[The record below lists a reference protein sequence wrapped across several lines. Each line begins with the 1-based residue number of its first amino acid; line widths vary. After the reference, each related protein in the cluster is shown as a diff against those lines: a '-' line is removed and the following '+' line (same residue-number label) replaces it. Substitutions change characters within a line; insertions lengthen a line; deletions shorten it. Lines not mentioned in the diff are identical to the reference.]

1 MTIPEGFVEGF
12 EGFDG
17 GFEPMF
23 IGVLHSLK
31 GFFHL
36 SSEPCKNPIYT
47 AETWKKPFR
56 PFKVVDSKPLNHK
69 RNPSKPFMNPSEEN
83 RQV

>member
-1 MTIPEGFVEGF
+1 
-12 EGFDG
+12 
-17 GFEPMF
+17 MF

-47 AETWKKPFR
+47 AKTWKKPSI
-56 PFKVVDSKPLNHK
+56 PFKVVDSKPLNYE
-69 RNPSKPFMNPSEEN
+69 RNPSKPSINPSKEN